1 MTKPIT
7 ILIVDD
13 HLMFRVGIRSVLTTQ
28 PDLQVVAEA
37 KNYVEALDAYRIY
50 RPDLVILDLR
60 MPGRGGLDILLDI
73 HKIRCDAKT
82 LILSSFAN
90 EEEIYQTIRAGAN
103 GYLLK
108 DVGSEELISGIHQ
121 ICRGQIFLSAEMR
134 ALVAER
140 RSMPD
145 LTPREVEILKLI
157 VKGLTNREIATIFG
171 TSQNTIRNQTISI
184 FAKLEVTDRAEAA
197 GAAIQRGIV
206 ILDA

>member
-1 MTKPIT
+1 MTKQIT

-37 KNYVEALDAYRIY
+37 KNYVEALEAYRLY
-50 RPDLVILDLR
+50 KPDLVILDLR
-60 MPGRGGLDILLDI
+60 LPGRGGLDILLDI
-73 HKIRCDAKT
+73 HKIRSDAKT

-90 EEEIYQTIRAGAN
+90 EEEIYQTIKAGAN

-121 ICRGQIFLSAEMR
+121 ICRGQTCLSAEMR
-134 ALVAER
+134 ALIAER

-157 VKGLTNREIATIFG
+157 VKGLTNREVAAVFG

-197 GAAIQRGIV
+197 GAALQRGIV
-206 ILDA
+206 IPNM

>member
-1 MTKPIT
+1 MTKQIT

-37 KNYVEALDAYRIY
+37 KNYVEALEAYRLY
-50 RPDLVILDLR
+50 KPDLVILDLR
-60 MPGRGGLDILLDI
+60 LPGRGGLDILLDI
-73 HKIRCDAKT
+73 HKIRSDAKT

-90 EEEIYQTIRAGAN
+90 EEEIYQTIKAGAN

-121 ICRGQIFLSAEMR
+121 ICRGQTCLSAEMR
-134 ALVAER
+134 ALIAER

-157 VKGLTNREIATIFG
+157 VKGLTNREVAAVFG

-197 GAAIQRGIV
+197 GVALQRGIV
-206 ILDA
+206 IQNM

>member
-1 MTKPIT
+1 MTKQIT

-37 KNYVEALDAYRIY
+37 KNYVEALEAYRLY
-50 RPDLVILDLR
+50 KPDLVILDLR

-73 HKIRCDAKT
+73 HKIRSDAKT

-90 EEEIYQTIRAGAN
+90 EEEIYQTIKAGAN

-108 DVGSEELISGIHQ
+108 DVGGDELISGIHQ
-121 ICRGQIFLSAEMR
+121 IFRGQTCLSAEMR
-134 ALVAER
+134 ALIAER

-157 VKGLTNREIATIFG
+157 VKGLTNRELAAVFG

-197 GAAIQRGIV
+197 GAALQRGIV
-206 ILDA
+206 IPNM

>member
-121 ICRGQIFLSAEMR
+121 ICRGQICLSAEMR

>member
-37 KNYVEALDAYRIY
+37 KNHIEALEAYRLY

-60 MPGRGGLDILLDI
+60 MPGRGGLEILHDI
-73 HKIRCDAKT
+73 HKIRSDAKT

-90 EEEIYQTIRAGAN
+90 EEEIYQTIKAGAN

-121 ICRGQIFLSAEMR
+121 ICRGQICLSAEMQ
-134 ALVAER
+134 AMVAER

-157 VKGLTNREIATIFG
+157 VKGLTNRELAAIFG

-197 GAAIQRGIV
+197 GAALQRGIV
-206 ILDA
+206 IPNV

>member
-121 ICRGQIFLSAEMR
+121 ICRGQICLSAEMR

-171 TSQNTIRNQTISI
+171 TSQNTIRNQTTSI

-197 GAAIQRGIV
+197 GAALQRGIV
-206 ILDA
+206 IPNV

>member
-37 KNYVEALDAYRIY
+37 KNYVEALEAYRLY
-50 RPDLVILDLR
+50 TPDLVILDLR

-73 HKIRCDAKT
+73 HMIRSDAKT

-90 EEEIYQTIRAGAN
+90 EEEIYQTKKAGAN

-121 ICRGQIFLSAEMR
+121 ICRGQICLSADMR

-197 GAAIQRGIV
+197 GAALQRGIV

>member
-1 MTKPIT
+1 MTKQIT

-37 KNYVEALDAYRIY
+37 KNYVEALEAYRLHK
-50 RPDLVILDLR
+50 PDLVILDLR
-60 MPGRGGLDILLDI
+60 LPGRGGLDILLDI
-73 HKIRCDAKT
+73 HKIRSDAKT

-90 EEEIYQTIRAGAN
+90 EEEIYQTIKAGAN

-121 ICRGQIFLSAEMR
+121 ICRGQTCLSAEMR
-134 ALVAER
+134 ALIAER

-157 VKGLTNREIATIFG
+157 VKGLTNREVAAVFG

-197 GAAIQRGIV
+197 GAALQRGIV
-206 ILDA
+206 IPNM

>member
-1 MTKPIT
+1 MTRRIT

-37 KNYVEALDAYRIY
+37 KNYVEALEAYRLY
-50 RPDLVILDLR
+50 KPDLVILDLR

-73 HKIRCDAKT
+73 HKIRSDAKT

-90 EEEIYQTIRAGAN
+90 EEEIYQTIKAGAN

-121 ICRGQIFLSAEMR
+121 ICRGQICLSAEMR

-157 VKGLTNREIATIFG
+157 VKGLPNREIATIFG

-197 GAAIQRGIV
+197 GAALQRGIV
-206 ILDA
+206 IPNV

>member
-1 MTKPIT
+1 VKKPIT

-13 HLMFRVGIRSVLTTQ
+13 HLMFRMGIRSVLTTQ
-28 PDLQVVAEA
+28 PDLRVVGEA
-37 KNYVEALDAYRIY
+37 KNYVEALAAYRLH

-73 HKIRCDAKT
+73 QKIRSDAKT

-90 EEEIYQTIRAGAN
+90 EEEIYQTIKAGAN

-108 DVGSEELISGIHQ
+108 DVGSEELISEIHQ
-121 ICRGQIFLSAEMR
+121 ICKGQLCLSAEMR
-134 ALVAER
+134 ALIAER
-140 RSMPD
+140 QSMPD
-145 LTPREVEILKLI
+145 LTAREIEILKLI

-184 FAKLEVTDRAEAA
+184 FAKLEVSDRAEAA
-197 GAAIQRGIV
+197 GAALQRGIV

>member
-37 KNYVEALDAYRIY
+37 KNYIEALEAYRLY

-60 MPGRGGLDILLDI
+60 MPGRGGLEILLDN
-73 HKIRCDAKT
+73 HKIRSDAKT

-90 EEEIYQTIRAGAN
+90 EEEIYQTIKAGAN

-121 ICRGQIFLSAEMR
+121 ICRGQICLSAEMR

-157 VKGLTNREIATIFG
+157 VKGLTNRELAAIFG

-197 GAAIQRGIV
+197 GAALQRGIV
-206 ILDA
+206 IPNV